1 MPIVTQS
8 RTLPEIQ
15 AGSQHTVDGVKK
27 TSSSAIAIRPSGTET
42 TTSYRTSKRL
52 GYDEA
57 EYSMKSSEEMRKD
70 VGREYRTRYDNGHE
84 FSTYKTLHTYHNL
97 EGHASSSYLGNK
109 YAYTGW
115 FIPVSYSLGQF
126 PTFTAPSSDKIK
138 ADGRRAIETTT
149 PTTPDFKLAAFLGEL
164 REGLPS
170 LIGNSIWKLRD
181 LANLGDAV
189 GGEHLNFQF
198 AVKPLIGDVEK
209 AARAVIAFN
218 SKAKQV
224 RRDGDGN
231 HFVRRKLELYADAKT
246 TIVAD
251 TPSSNEW
258 QMAGYTGASG
268 DIRTRYFANMGRI
281 MTYDESL
288 SKAWFSG
295 AFQFYLA
302 QGHSFLEKSERYEQL
317 ANQLLGTRI
326 TADTLWQLTPWS
338 WLIDW
343 QADVGTFIS
352 NVTNLHNDSLVL
364 RYGYVMHTTRM
375 TRHRTVTGLRPHS
388 GGTVPVAIGRSDEI
402 ILKTRT
408 KSTPYGFD
416 LQLGDLTTKQWSILG
431 ALGMTV
437 GPTTL
442 R

>member
-1 MPIVTQS
+1 
-8 RTLPEIQ
+8 
-15 AGSQHTVDGVKK
+15 
-27 TSSSAIAIRPSGTET
+27 
-42 TTSYRTSKRL
+42 
-52 GYDEA
+52 
-57 EYSMKSSEEMRKD
+57 
-70 VGREYRTRYDNGHE
+70 
-84 FSTYKTLHTYHNL
+84 
-97 EGHASSSYLGNK
+97 
-109 YAYTGW
+109 
-115 FIPVSYSLGQF
+115 
-126 PTFTAPSSDKIK
+126 
-138 ADGRRAIETTT
+138 
-149 PTTPDFKLAAFLGEL
+149 
-164 REGLPS
+164 
-170 LIGNSIWKLRD
+170 
-181 LANLGDAV
+181 V